1 MRPARPASSGRRGLR
16 DQAGAAVVSVT
27 LGVLVFMIMLF
38 TATQTMYAMYL
49 GSTVEGVS
57 YDAARIVAQ
66 SGSSSDPSARARAT
80 AHVHQLLANT
90 EGVQVSFDG
99 STDDVVQVTVRATP
113 PTLVGPSLG
122 LPWLDDLSKTT
133 RVRVEHPIE
142 PQR

>member
-1 MRPARPASSGRRGLR
+1 MSAARPAISGRRRLR
-16 DQAGAAVVSVT
+16 DQRGAAVVSVT
-27 LGVLVFMIMLF
+27 LGVLVFLIMLF
-38 TATQTMYAMYL
+38 TAVQTMYAMYL

-80 AHVHQLLANT
+80 AHVQQLLANT
-90 EGVQVSFDG
+90 DGVQVSFEG
-99 STDDVVQVTVRATP
+99 STDDVVQVTVTANP

-122 LPWLDDLSKTT
+122 LPWLDDLSETT
-133 RVRVEHPIE
+133 RVRVERPIE